1 MAVPTEMIRHFRAR
15 RDNQIMG
22 LELLAISLG
31 MCSFEHLLTGRA
43 VVVHCDNTGSEV
55 RRGVRSVPFCF
66 VPYAGSRSAR
76 NGKILGPRSVGA

>member
-1 MAVPTEMIRHFRAR
+1 MNFRAR

-55 RRGVRSVPFCF
+55 RQDEQSSSFCF
-66 VPYAGSRSAR
+66 ALCTGSRSAW
-76 NGKILGPRSVGA
+76 NGKVLGPRSVGA